1 MTQNQVDTRS
11 HAVCEMAESWPM
23 IDALVGGTGAMRKA
37 GKAFL
42 PQFPAEPDASY
53 KARLSC
59 ATLFP
64 AFSRTAEVL
73 AAKPLS
79 KPIDLDGCDQLEDL
93 FDDID
98 REGSTLHG
106 YASNLMLNCMQYG
119 LVGVLVDVPP
129 RPEGVRTMADERDAG
144 IRPYLA
150 TYKASSILGWREGS
164 GGLTQLRLLECVC
177 EEDGEFGEKMVKQVR
192 VLTPGAWAIYRKVK
206 DAAGN
211 ETWQIYEDGTSAL
224 GKIPFVFFYGI
235 KDRLGVGRPPLLDLA
250 YQNVA
255 HWQSSSDQQN
265 ILHVARVPILFAT
278 GFSDADELVVGAN
291 AFVRTTSENAKIG
304 FAEHSG
310 AAIGAGEAS
319 INKLEDQMRQTGAE
333 LLVQR
338 PNLKTATQ
346 TLSETEGNR
355 SILQRITENFEESL
369 EECLKLMGEWMGLS
383 LDPEVH
389 LFKDYG
395 AQNISDQSTNSLISA
410 EAAGCVSKE
419 TVFESL
425 QRRDIISQELTW
437 EDELERIAN
446 QPKPDVAERPQNG
459 GVANT
464 QSEDD
469 DTSEA
474 ENEME

>member
-1 MTQNQVDTRS
+1 MTQNQVDTQS
-11 HAVCEMAESWPM
+11 HAVCKMAEPWPM

-37 GKAFL
+37 GKALL

-64 AFSRTAEVL
+64 AFSRTSEVL

-79 KPIDLDGCDQLEDL
+79 KPIDLDGCDPLEDL

-106 YASNLMLNCMQYG
+106 YASMLMLQCMQYG
-119 LVGVLVDVPP
+119 LTGVLVDAPP
-129 RPEGVRTMADERDAG
+129 RPDGVVTLADEREAG

-150 TYKASSILGWREGS
+150 TYKASSILGWREVNGQ
-164 GGLTQLRLLECVC
+164 LTQLRLLECVC
-177 EEDGEFGEKMVKQVR
+177 EEDGDFGEKMVKQVR
-192 VLTPGAWAIYRKVK
+192 VLTPGAWAVYRKVK
-206 DAAGN
+206 DAAGF
-211 ETWQIYEDGTSAL
+211 ETWQVYDEGTSAL

-235 KDRLGVGRPPLLDLA
+235 KECLGVGKPPLLDLA

-278 GFSDADELVVGAN
+278 GFGAEDELIVGAN

-310 AAIGAGEAS
+310 AAIGAGQDS

-369 EECLKLMGEWMGLS
+369 EECLRLMGEWIGVKV
-383 LDPEVH
+383 DPEVH
-389 LFKDYG
+389 LFKDFG

-419 TVFESL
+419 TVFASL

-437 EDELERIAN
+437 EDELERIAS
-446 QPKPDVAERPQNG
+446 QPKPDVVSKPQVG
-459 GVANT
+459 AAMKNT
-464 QSEDD
+464 DMEDTEEDD
-469 DTSEA
+469 VAD
-474 ENEME
+474 